1 MRHYRPQTLAD
12 PRSVRARGNGV
23 TRSCWHLKLD
33 RKRKKCHSCW
43 GRRRHDA
50 WFTFFFILIDC
61 YRTTDLFAKF
71 SLLGVVSMEAFL
83 GWSFV
88 ILRVPVDAIQR
99 PKIVKSLFWPSKLLN
114 LVPKKGLEPPHPCEY
129 MDLNHARLPIPPLR
143 HG

>member
-1 MRHYRPQTLAD
+1 MSFVLGPPA
-12 PRSVRARGNGV
+12 ARRMV
-23 TRSCWHLKLD
+23 H
-33 RKRKKCHSCW
+33 
-43 GRRRHDA
+43 
-50 WFTFFFILIDC
+50 FFFILIDC